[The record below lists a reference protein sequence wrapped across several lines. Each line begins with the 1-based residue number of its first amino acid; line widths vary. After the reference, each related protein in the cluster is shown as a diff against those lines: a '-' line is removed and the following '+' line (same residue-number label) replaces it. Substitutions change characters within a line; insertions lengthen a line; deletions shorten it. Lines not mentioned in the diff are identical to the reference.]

1 MKAIVYRNYGAPDV
15 LHCEDVEK
23 PTPGDDEV
31 LIRIRAA
38 AANPMDYH
46 LMSGAYI
53 IRPMTGLRK
62 PKATC
67 PGADLAGE
75 VEAVGRN
82 VTRFQP
88 GDPVFGGVRR
98 AFAEYVC
105 ARENRLALKPVNLTF
120 EQAAAVPVAG
130 LTALQG
136 LRDKGRIQPGQRV
149 LIKGAAGG
157 VGTFAVQIA
166 KSFGAEATG
175 VCSTR
180 NVDLV
185 RSIGADH
192 VIDYTRD
199 DFTRSAQ
206 RYDLIFDCVG
216 NRPLSACRRVRPP
229 KIVPKVE
236 RLELARVQMP
246 PRAGLRMVGAGE
258 HRPAVRTRPPRR
270 LVLQPHVDALL
281 IGLQLD
287 TRDAPRRRNAQ
298 NRLEQLRV
306 LHALLRPRMWNSR
319 APVLVC
325 VSMTKRA
332 LFSGGITLL
341 AVCSAVAQEGQ
352 SFDVATIGWW
362 PLLEGM
368 KWWNGLQ
375 TRRRVS
381 RPGLPV
387 SFVCSTY

>member
-1 MKAIVYRNYGAPDV
+1 MKAIVYRNYGSPDV
-15 LHCEDVEK
+15 LHCEDIAK

-31 LIRIRAA
+31 LIKIRAA

-46 LMSGAYI
+46 LMGGAYI

-62 PKATC
+62 PKPTC

-105 ARENRLALKPVNLTF
+105 APENRLALKPANLTF

-136 LRDKGRIQPGQRV
+136 LRNKGRIQRGQKL
-149 LIKGAAGG
+149 LINGAAGG

-166 KSFGAEATG
+166 KSFGADVTG

-185 RSIGADH
+185 QSIGADQ

-216 NRPLSACRRVRPP
+216 NRPLSACRRVMTP
-229 KIVPKVE
+229 KGTFV
-236 RLELARVQMP
+236 A
-246 PRAGLRMVGAGE
+246 AGV
-258 HRPAVRTRPPRR
+258 
-270 LVLQPHVDALL
+270 
-281 IGLQLD
+281 
-287 TRDAPRRRNAQ
+287 
-298 NRLEQLRV
+298 
-306 LHALLRPRMWNSR
+306 
-319 APVLVC
+319 
-325 VSMTKRA
+325 
-332 LFSGGITLL
+332 
-341 AVCSAVAQEGQ
+341 
-352 SFDVATIGWW
+352 
-362 PLLEGM
+362 
-368 KWWNGLQ
+368 
-375 TRRRVS
+375 
-381 RPGLPV
+381 RPGGRWIGPLPFLLTLFV
-387 SFVCSTY
+387 SSWFVSQNVVFFVASIKPDDLIVLKELIEANKVTPVIDRRFTLTEVPEAIRYLKEGHARGKVVITVGRL